1 MPKIIPAPIVACLF
15 FLTATTVWAVAPT
28 PSPFDHGGA
37 EIGAGY
43 ENLTGPFHYPSI
55 YQRERESYGYNPR
68 FHPSTITF
76 DPFNRPYL
84 RLGLYGDQNAN
95 GTYDFTGSYRWV
107 DTGYIQTL
115 DQNNDWVV
123 YDIGDIVRSKYA
135 SFNGQIRTSIDIDE
149 RVVFDGAGGAYTT
162 VTTDQLGDLLL
173 YSPDGLAT
181 WEVHSLLQGQIEGRY
196 RIEYTDSHND
206 RSKPPVIIHENQYGL
221 SLFAPQKN
229 SDGTLTLGS
238 ATNVTPTDQNAII
251 GAQHSGAGNTTATLG
266 DKTYIAYASLTPP
279 TSPGG
284 GTIAGTAQYIVTY
297 DHNTGQVSTPL
308 QLGITGHP
316 TDPPDEHNIPA
327 IAADSQGYLHVILG
341 AHVNPLEYV
350 RSDAPND
357 ASSFTAIDEFGGPHP
372 EGNTYVS
379 FTIDPQDNL
388 HVFSRGGARAVD
400 EDGDGENNRWP
411 LEYHRRSPGASTWA
425 ESYPV
430 LAGHIGDSWWYQ
442 KSMQDSHGRL
452 FVSYYYYAAQLN
464 AQEAIA
470 HITKWPDEQVINGT
484 PTGNAHD
491 PVVIMSTD
499 GGSSWTLALTDDFV
513 SGMNAELAQSWTSN
527 ITGDW
532 TAFGNWAPFGAPDK
546 IDAEALLGDVISTTQ
561 TVFTNTAVTVG
572 SLRIDSPHTYV
583 VGGPGSVNLESSTGG
598 ASLQVDQGNQE
609 FQIVLNL
616 ASNATFNI
624 AMSASLEM
632 NHAVHLQGHSLTKTG
647 SGNLAI
653 NNLITT
659 DGGTLV
665 IQDGSVTG
673 NSIVTGAVVNTSGI
687 LSPGSS
693 PGTWEIAEDYV
704 QESAATLLME
714 IGGQVPGVDHD
725 LLRIHGNASLDGL
738 LDVRLLD
745 GFAPNP
751 GDQFQLLDIEN
762 STGQFADVEL
772 PTLLASLRWDLSD
785 LYTHGTLSVVSVPEP
800 STQIMIALI
809 LLQPLFRSRWHRKDA
824 VNRTLD

>member
-1 MPKIIPAPIVACLF
+1 M
-15 FLTATTVWAVAPT
+15 
-28 PSPFDHGGA
+28 
-37 EIGAGY
+37 
-43 ENLTGPFHYPSI
+43 
-55 YQRERESYGYNPR
+55 
-68 FHPSTITF
+68 
-76 DPFNRPYL
+76 
-84 RLGLYGDQNAN
+84 
-95 GTYDFTGSYRWV
+95 
-107 DTGYIQTL
+107 
-115 DQNNDWVV
+115 
-123 YDIGDIVRSKYA
+123 
-135 SFNGQIRTSIDIDE
+135 
-149 RVVFDGAGGAYTT
+149 
-162 VTTDQLGDLLL
+162 
-173 YSPDGLAT
+173 
-181 WEVHSLLQGQIEGRY
+181 
-196 RIEYTDSHND
+196 
-206 RSKPPVIIHENQYGL
+206 
-221 SLFAPQKN
+221 
-229 SDGTLTLGS
+229 
-238 ATNVTPTDQNAII
+238 
-251 GAQHSGAGNTTATLG
+251 
-266 DKTYIAYASLTPP
+266 
-279 TSPGG
+279 
-284 GTIAGTAQYIVTY
+284 
-297 DHNTGQVSTPL
+297 
-308 QLGITGHP
+308 
-316 TDPPDEHNIPA
+316 
-327 IAADSQGYLHVILG
+327 
-341 AHVNPLEYV
+341 
-350 RSDAPND
+350 
-357 ASSFTAIDEFGGPHP
+357 
-372 EGNTYVS
+372 
-379 FTIDPQDNL
+379 
-388 HVFSRGGARAVD
+388 FSRGGARAVD

-772 PTLLASLRWDLSD
+772 PTLLASLRWDLSRP
-785 LYTHGTLSVVSVPEP
+785 LYPWH
-800 STQIMIALI
+800 ALGGI
-809 LLQPLFRSRWHRKDA
+809 CP
-824 VNRTLD
+824 